1 MPLVDVTGVFMG
13 ANLKNSTYDGVTKTA
28 IYIDIYQ
35 PNAQGS
41 DKVVQIKSD
50 DVNLLN
56 QINNDYDMGSVFKA
70 ETNLSAYQN
79 KSYFKLINLV
89 Q

>member
-1 MPLVDVTGVFMG
+1 MPVVTVDGVFMG
-13 ANLKNSTYDGVTKTA
+13 ANLKKSTYDGVTKTSL
-28 IYIDIYQ
+28 YIDIYQ
-35 PNAQGS
+35 PNAQGN

-50 DVNLLN
+50 DTELLN
-56 QINNDYDMGSVFKA
+56 ELNSEYDMGSVFKA

-79 KSYFKLINLV
+79 KAYFKLLNLV